1 MMNYQLDEI
10 QKKLQMSKEQNSSLE
25 LQIATSE
32 NSIQKLE
39 QKMFSAVELMKKYKK
54 ERDDLKEERDNAVRE
69 AEDLR
74 NNQAEAD
81 SSASM
86 PPFIYEYFFPEIEQ
100 ATRNFDP
107 ELKIGEGGYGS
118 IYKGLLRH
126 TQVAIKILKQG
137 SEQGPLEFQQEVR
150 NFNASL
156 SRNQMI
162 RQL

>member
-1 MMNYQLDEI
+1 
-10 QKKLQMSKEQNSSLE
+10 MSKEQNSSLE

-32 NSIQKLE
+32 NSIRGLE
-39 QKMFSAVELMKKYKK
+39 QKMLSAVELMKKYKK
-54 ERDDLKEERDNAVRE
+54 ERDDWKVERDNAVRE

-81 SSASM
+81 SSTSM
-86 PPFIYEYFFPEIEQ
+86 SSFVYEYCFPEIEQ
-100 ATRNFDP
+100 ATHNFDP

-126 TQVAIKILKQG
+126 TQVAIKILHPQ

-150 NFNASL
+150 NFNAFL
-156 SRNQMI
+156 S
-162 RQL
+162 